1 MKYSAGILLSANNPT
16 NSRRRLR
23 RSEKFS
29 QHSGNQE
36 TSVKYRS
43 VMAPAERSSRVN
55 EQM

>member
-1 MKYSAGILLSANNPT
+1 MKYSAGIPLSANNPT

-23 RSEKFS
+23 RSDKFS